1 MKSCGLRQFLSFVLV
16 MSFSCASLGVE
27 SSSARA
33 VLNASGKVQVNGN
46 ASRPIT
52 TLFSGDVIQKDEN
65 SAANIIV
72 AGSSVLVRPG
82 ASVKFLGNGMELTAG
97 GMAIATSE
105 AMTATVDDLVITP
118 GGPKLSKYE
127 IAEDEDTVVIAA
139 RQGNVA
145 VSDGQQ
151 TSTVPE
157 GQETTRKRKKKGGG
171 ATPAGSGGHGLSKE
185 TLGII
190 AGTAGATVAGILIAE
205 KGKQKCLSAS
215 GNKKCVCHKKTNNVD
230 VCEIED

>member
-1 MKSCGLRQFLSFVLV
+1 MKSCGLRQFLSLVLV

-46 ASRPIT
+46 ASRRTT
-52 TLFSGDVIQKDEN
+52 TLFSGDVIQTDEN
-65 SAANIIV
+65 SAGNII
-72 AGSSVLVRPG
+72 AGGSSVLVMPG
-82 ASVKFLGNGMELTAG
+82 ASVKFLGNGMELTEG

-105 AMTATVDDLVITP
+105 AMTATVDDLIITP
-118 GGPKLSKYE
+118 AGQKLSKYE

-151 TSTVPE
+151 TSTVQKARKPHARGRRRRE
-157 GQETTRKRKKKGGG
+157 ARLPREAAAMGFLGRPLVSSAERQEPR
-171 ATPAGSGGHGLSKE
+171 
-185 TLGII
+185 
-190 AGTAGATVAGILIAE
+190 
-205 KGKQKCLSAS
+205 
-215 GNKKCVCHKKTNNVD
+215 
-230 VCEIED
+230 

>member
-1 MKSCGLRQFLSFVLV
+1 MLQ
-16 MSFSCASLGVE
+16 
-27 SSSARA
+27 
-33 VLNASGKVQVNGN
+33 ASGKVQVNGN
-46 ASRPIT
+46 ASRQIT
-52 TLFSGDVIQKDEN
+52 TLFAGDVIRTDEN
-65 SAANIIV
+65 SAANII
-72 AGSSVLVRPG
+72 AGGSSVLVMPG
-82 ASVKFLGNGMELTAG
+82 ASVRFLGNGMELTEG

-105 AMTATVDDLVITP
+105 AMTATVEDLIITP
-118 GGPKLSKYE
+118 AGQKLSKYE

-157 GQETTRKRKKKGGG
+157 GQQTTRKRKRKEGG
-171 ATPAGSGGHGLSKE
+171 ATPAGSGHGISGT

-190 AGTAGATVAGILIAE
+190 GGAAGATVAGILIAE
-205 KGKQKCLSAS
+205 KGKQQCLSAS

-230 VCEIED
+230 VCEIE

>member
-1 MKSCGLRQFLSFVLV
+1 
-16 MSFSCASLGVE
+16 
-27 SSSARA
+27 
-33 VLNASGKVQVNGN
+33 
-46 ASRPIT
+46 
-52 TLFSGDVIQKDEN
+52 
-65 SAANIIV
+65 
-72 AGSSVLVRPG
+72 
-82 ASVKFLGNGMELTAG
+82 
-97 GMAIATSE
+97 MAIATSE
-105 AMTATVDDLVITP
+105 AMTATVDDLIITP
-118 GGPKLSKYE
+118 AGQTLSKYE
-127 IAEDEDTVVIAA
+127 ITEDEDTVVIAA

-157 GQETTRKRKKKGGG
+157 GQETTRKRKKKEGG
-171 ATPAGSGGHGLSKE
+171 ATPAGSGSGHGLSGK

-190 AGTAGATVAGILIAE
+190 GGAAGATVAGILIAE

>member
-46 ASRPIT
+46 ASRRTT
-52 TLFSGDVIQKDEN
+52 TLFSGDVIQTDEN
-65 SAANIIV
+65 SAANIIA
-72 AGSSVLVRPG
+72 AGSSVLVMPG
-82 ASVKFLGNGMELTAG
+82 ASVKFLGNAMELTEG
-97 GMAIATSE
+97 GMAIATSQ
-105 AMTATVDDLVITP
+105 AMTATVDDLIITP
-118 GGPKLSKYE
+118 AGPKLSKYE

-157 GQETTRKRKKKGGG
+157 GQETTRKRKKKEGS
-171 ATPAGSGGHGLSKE
+171 ATSAGSGHGLSGK

-190 AGTAGATVAGILIAE
+190 GGAAGATVAGILIAE

-215 GNKKCVCHKKTNNVD
+215 GNKKCVCHKKTNDVD